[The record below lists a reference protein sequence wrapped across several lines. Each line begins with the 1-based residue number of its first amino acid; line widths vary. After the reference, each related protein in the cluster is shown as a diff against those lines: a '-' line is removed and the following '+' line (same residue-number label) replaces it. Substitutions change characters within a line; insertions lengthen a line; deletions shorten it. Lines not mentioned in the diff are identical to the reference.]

1 MLRAKRE
8 AMLSR
13 HSFWDEHVEL
23 GVLYLL
29 RKNMLIRGL
38 LVYIHTDV
46 QKLVATI
53 HSHKATIF
61 YETEVLRCIF
71 AGSFAFYLLLSR

>member
-1 MLRAKRE
+1 
-8 AMLSR
+8 
-13 HSFWDEHVEL
+13 
-23 GVLYLL
+23 
-29 RKNMLIRGL
+29 MLIRGL